1 MSEESWTIAR
11 VLAWAADDLRQRGSA
26 SPRLDAELLLAEVLS
41 TTRVGLITDSQRPLG
56 KPELSAYRA
65 LHKRR
70 RGGEPVAYLLGRRE
84 FFGRRFAVDAR
95 VLVPRPETEV
105 LVEVAL
111 ARTERLS
118 LSARTLDLCTG
129 SGCVAVTLAC
139 ERPTTCVVATD
150 LSSDAL
156 EVAHHNAA
164 RLGAHHVAFAQ
175 GDLFEALAALGPR
188 AGGLCFDLVTA
199 NAPYIPTAELAE
211 LSVDVRD
218 HEPTLA
224 LDGGRDGLDL
234 VRRIVR
240 DAPRFLAPGGVLA
253 LELAMG
259 QAPEVASLLEQA
271 GFEAVLVTRDYAKI
285 ERVVSGV
292 VGHK

>member
-1 MSEESWTIAR
+1 MSDDAWTIAR
-11 VLAWAADDLRQRGSA
+11 VLGWAADDLRQRGSS

-41 TTRVGLITDSQRPLG
+41 TTRVGLVTDSQRPLG
-56 KPELSAYRA
+56 KPELAAYRA

-84 FFGRRFAVDAR
+84 FFGRRFGVDAR

-111 ARTERLS
+111 RRTERLS
-118 LSARTLDLCTG
+118 LSARALDLCTG

-139 ERPTTCVVATD
+139 ERPTTCVVASD
-150 LSSDAL
+150 VSADAL
-156 EVAHHNAA
+156 DVARENAF
-164 RLGAHHVAFAQ
+164 RLGAHQLCFAR
-175 GDLFEALAALGPR
+175 GDLFEALASLGLHDVR
-188 AGGLCFDLVTA
+188 FDLITA

-211 LSVDVRD
+211 LAVDVRD

-253 LELAMG
+253 LELALG
-259 QAPEVASLLEQA
+259 QAPEVATLLEEA
-271 GFEAVLVTRDYAKI
+271 GLEAVQIERDYARI
-285 ERVVSGV
+285 ERVVSGARPLAR
-292 VGHK
+292 